1 MLAYVRPGSQ
11 LLPELIMIAVIVI
24 GVAITVGIA
33 LVWDK
38 EPWWRSLPKPSKEY
52 KNAKEQVKIW
62 KIQQKHPEAFKEE
75 PNNIMKAK
83 NDSTSTNRRNI
94 R

>member
-1 MLAYVRPGSQ
+1 M
-11 LLPELIMIAVIVI
+11 MIAVIII

-52 KNAKEQVKIW
+52 KNAKEQVKIY
-62 KIQQKHPEAFKEE
+62 KLMQKHPSAFDHFNPE
-75 PNNIMKAK
+75 IMKDEPPKGA
-83 NDSTSTNRRNI
+83 
-94 R
+94 